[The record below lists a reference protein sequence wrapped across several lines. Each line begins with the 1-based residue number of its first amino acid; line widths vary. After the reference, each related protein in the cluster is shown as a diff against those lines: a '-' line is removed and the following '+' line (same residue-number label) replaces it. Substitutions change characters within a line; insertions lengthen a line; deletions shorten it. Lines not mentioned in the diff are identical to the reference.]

1 MTEAELGL
9 FIELTVQRLWVLHL
23 SDNLFPER
31 GTAENFSWCSWS
43 SWLFPMTGADSAEV
57 WLFLLGP
64 ATTAAIPT
72 QLNWVA
78 GVSVKCL

>member
-1 MTEAELGL
+1 
-9 FIELTVQRLWVLHL
+9 
-23 SDNLFPER
+23 
-31 GTAENFSWCSWS
+31 
-43 SWLFPMTGADSAEV
+43 MTGADSAEV

-78 GVSVKCL
+78 GVSMKCLQVDQVATADL